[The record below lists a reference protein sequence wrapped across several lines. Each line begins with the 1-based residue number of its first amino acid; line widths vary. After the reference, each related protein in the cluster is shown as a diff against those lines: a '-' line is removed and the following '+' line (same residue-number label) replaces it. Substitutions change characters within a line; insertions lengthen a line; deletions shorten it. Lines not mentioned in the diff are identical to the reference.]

1 MLIPENAPLCTM
13 QLDFYSDLVTLGEAV
28 VVKYVCSV
36 SRGCEPPT
44 QWVVGGVLDNEVV
57 VSDDLAVC
65 CMEMVVKTNREGHVL
80 V

>member
-1 MLIPENAPLCTM
+1 M
-13 QLDFYSDLVTLGEAV
+13 

-36 SRGCEPPT
+36 SWGCEPPT

-65 CMEMVVKTNREGHVL
+65 CMEMVVKTNRECYVL